1 MPRRKYQA
9 PWGAS
14 PASSGLFDSS
24 AFGLS
29 AADGEE
35 MLRER
40 TDKQKQ
46 RRREREGEKHVIWK
60 KRRLRPDCENRSIKL
75 GKQEEVT

>member
-1 MPRRKYQA
+1 
-9 PWGAS
+9 
-14 PASSGLFDSS
+14 
-24 AFGLS
+24 
-29 AADGEE
+29 

-75 GKQEEVT
+75 GKKEEVT